1 MAEQALRSTPL
12 EEVHESLGAT
22 FTDFAG
28 WNMPVRYGSDLAEH
42 AAVRER
48 AGIFDLSHM
57 GEIHLRGPE
66 AAAALDHA
74 LAGRLS
80 AMSVGRAKYSLLL
93 TEDGGTVDDVIT
105 YRLAEDHFLVVAN
118 AANAAA
124 DLAELSARAAGF
136 DVEVDDASADT
147 ALLAVQGPASQDIL
161 VRALTQGEH
170 AAGGIDAD
178 DLAAV
183 KNYRV
188 LQGSYRGQE
197 LLI

>member
-1 MAEQALRSTPL
+1 
-12 EEVHESLGAT
+12 
-22 FTDFAG
+22 
-28 WNMPVRYGSDLAEH
+28 
-42 AAVRER
+42 
-48 AGIFDLSHM
+48 
-57 GEIHLRGPE
+57 
-66 AAAALDHA
+66 
-74 LAGRLS
+74 
-80 AMSVGRAKYSLLL
+80 
-93 TEDGGTVDDVIT
+93 
-105 YRLAEDHFLVVAN
+105 AEDHFLVVAN

-197 LLI
+197 LLIARTGYTGEDGFELYLPTGHAARLWQQLTEA